1 MSEEQHLP
9 PLMSG
14 KRKRTSSR
22 GGGID
27 GTSPPLAPSQSG
39 KDNSHIVRLEKVNR
53 GFSAERYLF
62 SNMEGSRGYTRT
74 VTVTLCTVLG
84 CLLMVSGLVGGFNID
99 TKSAVVH
106 RGTPGSMFGFSVA
119 LFKDRRS
126 SW

>member
-1 MSEEQHLP
+1 
-9 PLMSG
+9 
-14 KRKRTSSR
+14 
-22 GGGID
+22 
-27 GTSPPLAPSQSG
+27 
-39 KDNSHIVRLEKVNR
+39 
-53 GFSAERYLF
+53 
-62 SNMEGSRGYTRT
+62 MEGSRGYTRT

-126 SW
+126 SWSKTGKQSPKGEMPGEGQGCRAIEEERVRISYINVALLSDTRAIGDWRHNFEPRSSDEDVT